1 VIVGGWSKQL
11 FRHIAHHQEAGMDAT
26 AAGSQSEPGE
36 TTGGTEAASD
46 AEEQKRRFLE
56 ALEAKRGNAARA
68 AGGAGSDSKIHS
80 AHGKAGAKRQF
91 RRKSGG

>member
-1 VIVGGWSKQL
+1 
-11 FRHIAHHQEAGMDAT
+11 MDAT

-36 TTGGTEAASD
+36 TTGETEAASD